1 MAKLAICLVAFL
13 ALSVEAEKV
22 SPVQKVIQLLDEL
35 KGKVQ
40 ADLDAEGKAAAEF
53 ASYCDQTI
61 GDAKYAI
68 KTASRQIESQ
78 TAAIEEAA
86 NTVTAKEGEI
96 GELGTAISSKE
107 KELVDAEGVYNG
119 EKADFDASDAEL
131 VNSIDELS
139 GAIVQL
145 KKGASLM
152 QVQKRLQPFAD
163 ALGKIVDATSIN
175 TARKR
180 ALGAF
185 LQSQSED
192 KEDAD
197 LTLNAPQASVDIG
210 GGGHSGGIM
219 QTLEDMKSKAEG
231 QLSDVRKA
239 AMESKYNYDMTKMSV
254 TQEAKN
260 LNDQLGS
267 ATATKAATAEAKG
280 KAEGELAETQNSKKA
295 SEELLQTTQ
304 MDCEAKASEWEARQK
319 DAADEMGAIAKAKEI
334 LANGVKAFLQVSTKA
349 RVVDEDDMEDETRD
363 RLVHVIQKLGAK
375 YHSFALMQLENR
387 CKQDPF
393 GKLKSMIGT
402 MIEKL
407 LKEAN
412 EEAEQK
418 AFCDTEIAKSRKSQE
433 TKTLRL
439 DKVTAREDT
448 AATTIAELQEA
459 VKTLEAEV
467 AEIDATTAEATTIRS
482 EENAAFLKA
491 SKDYKDSSAAVAA
504 AVQVL
509 KSYYEGSFMQ
519 VKSRTH
525 RASQK
530 EFIEKSDTGG
540 TIISVLEIAE
550 SDFTKLLA
558 EAETAEDAAAKAFA
572 ALSQE
577 SQVSKAAK
585 QAEVKGKQSE
595 VSTLEANL
603 ANYKEDKASTG
614 AELDAVMAYLDKLK
628 PQCES
633 KAMSYEEKVARREAE
648 ISGLKEA
655 LSILEGQTLAVEFV
669 QKNAFLSRVKRA

>member
-1 MAKLAICLVAFL
+1 MAP
-13 ALSVEAEKV
+13 LS
-22 SPVQKVIQLLDEL
+22 SSMLLT
-35 KGKVQ
+35 
-40 ADLDAEGKAAAEF
+40 
-53 ASYCDQTI
+53 S
-61 GDAKYAI
+61 
-68 KTASRQIESQ
+68 
-78 TAAIEEAA
+78 
-86 NTVTAKEGEI
+86 
-96 GELGTAISSKE
+96 TAISSKE
-107 KELVDAEGVYNG
+107 KELVDAEGVYKG

-197 LTLNAPQASVDIG
+197 LTLNAPQGTVDIG

-239 AMESKYNYDMTKMSV
+239 AMESKYNYDMTTMSV

-260 LNDQLGS
+260 LNDQLGK

-334 LANGVKAFLQVSTKA
+334 LAEGVKAFIQVSVKS
-349 RVVDEDDMEDETRD
+349 RVVDEEDMEDQVRD
-363 RLVHVIQKLGAK
+363 RLVNVIQKLGAK

-387 CKQDPF
+387 AKQDPF
-393 GKLKSMIGT
+393 GKLKSMIGE

-418 AFCDTEIAKSRKSQE
+418 AFCDTEISKSRKSQE
-433 TKTLRL
+433 EKTLRL

-448 AATTIAELQEA
+448 AATTIAELEEA
-459 VKTLEAEV
+459 VKTLQAEI
-467 AEIDATTAEATTIRS
+467 AEIDATTAEASSIRS
-482 EENAAFLKA
+482 EENAEFLKA

-519 VKSRTH
+519 VKSHTR
-525 RASQK
+525 RSSQK
-530 EFIEKSDTGG
+530 EFIEKSDTGS

-648 ISGLKEA
+648 INGLKEA
-655 LSILEGQTLAVEFV
+655 LSILEGESVAVGLV
-669 QKNAFLSRVKRA
+669 QKKANLRRVKRA